1 MFGEKLILE
10 AQSGNL
16 GAVKELLAAGVDPD
30 VTDRYGFTALM
41 MASLWSRATV
51 AKFLLG
57 IGAST
62 ETREYFFGCTALTF
76 ACLSGT
82 AEVVELLL
90 KSGAEVNATDRMGRT
105 PLMAASSVGNF
116 EAVKLLLKAGAHVQ
130 AEDKFGVT
138 APDLAA
144 IEGHTKV
151 TALLLPPSSRGR
163 GLRHTSSSVPSAC
176 CSG

>member
-1 MFGEKLILE
+1 MLTEKLILE

-16 GAVKELLAAGVDPD
+16 RAVKQLVASGADPD
-30 VTDRYGFTALM
+30 AADRYGFTALM
-41 MASLWSRATV
+41 MASLWSRTAV

-57 IGAST
+57 SGANT
-62 ETREYFFGCTALTF
+62 EVREYFFGCTALTF

-82 AEVVELLL
+82 SEVVKLLL
-90 KSGAEVNATDRMGRT
+90 GNGADVNATDRMGRT
-105 PLMAASSVGNF
+105 PLMAASSMGNV
-116 EAVKLLLKAGAHVQ
+116 EAVRSLLESGAYVQ

-144 IEGHTKV
+144 IEGHV
-151 TALLLPPSSRGR
+151 QITALLLPPSPRSRGLSYKATR
-163 GLRHTSSSVPSAC
+163 ELSVG